1 MSINESTYCFGNQFQ
16 QDLLYLMKERVT
28 MKLKMVRI
36 KFNGHFC
43 NSVPAL
49 YAGLHVGCSLEL

>member
-1 MSINESTYCFGNQFQ
+1 MPINESTYCSENQL
-16 QDLLYLMKERVT
+16 DLLYLMKERVN
-28 MKLKMVRI
+28 MKLRMVRI

-49 YAGLHVGCSLEL
+49 YAGLHVGYSPKH